1 MRWSYKEFTYEEYV
15 VDFLNKYSEHLND
28 VQIIWKHSVALFI
41 VFYRTSL
48 LSI

>member
-1 MRWSYKEFTYEEYV
+1 MRWSYKTFNNEQEV
-15 VDFLNKYSEHLND
+15 IDFLNKYSVHLDD
-28 VQIIWKHSVALFI
+28 VQIIWRDVLYR